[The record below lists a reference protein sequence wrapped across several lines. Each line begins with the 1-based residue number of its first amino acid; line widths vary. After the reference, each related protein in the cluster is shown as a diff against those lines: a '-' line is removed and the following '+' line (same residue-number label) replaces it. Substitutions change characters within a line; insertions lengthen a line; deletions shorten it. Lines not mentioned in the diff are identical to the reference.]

1 MKHNI
6 LKTLSQASV
15 AVALMAITMGLALA
29 QTHKRKETSMRN
41 IVRTLLGILLLTLT
55 LLPLRS
61 ALAASASEIDRNVTV
76 ALQTLYK
83 TTPGAKTLANNAK
96 GILVFPNIVKAGFII
111 GGQYGYGAL
120 REKGNAVGYYRSL
133 AASYGLQAGVQ
144 SFGYALL
151 FMDDA
156 SLRYLKNSKG
166 WEIGTGPSVVV
177 LDKGFGKNMS
187 STTLR
192 KGVYAFI
199 FSQKGLMAGIGLQG
213 SKITRI
219 TPDE

>member
-1 MKHNI
+1 M
-6 LKTLSQASV
+6 
-15 AVALMAITMGLALA
+15 
-29 QTHKRKETSMRN
+29 RK
-41 IVRTLLGILLLTLT
+41 IVRIIQGILLLALAFF
-55 LLPLRS
+55 PMHS
-61 ALAASASEIDRNVTV
+61 ALAASASEIDRNATA

-83 TTPGAKTLANNAK
+83 TTPGAKELASNAK
-96 GILVFPNIVKAGFII
+96 GILIFPNIVKAGFII
-111 GGQYGYGAL
+111 GGQYGDGVL
-120 REKGNAVGYYRSL
+120 REKGRAVGYYRSI
-133 AASYGLQAGVQ
+133 AASYGLQVGVQ
-144 SFGYALL
+144 SFGYVLL

-156 SLRYLKNSKG
+156 SLQYLKKSEG

-177 LDKGFGKNMS
+177 LDKGFGKSM
-187 STTLR
+187 TTTTMR